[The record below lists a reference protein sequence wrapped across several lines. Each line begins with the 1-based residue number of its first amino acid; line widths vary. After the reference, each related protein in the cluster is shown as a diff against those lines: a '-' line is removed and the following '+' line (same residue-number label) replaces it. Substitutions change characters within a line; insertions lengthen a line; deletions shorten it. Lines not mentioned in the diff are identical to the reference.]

1 MHTIFKLVPLTAA
14 IALAACGGG
23 GDKAADA
30 ACGQLEANQSDGAQM
45 FFNGN
50 AVTKQRELK
59 LTKKISAPNKQNH
72 P

>member
-30 ACGQLEANQSDGAQM
+30 ACGQLRSKHLEKA
-45 FFNGN
+45 
-50 AVTKQRELK
+50 TK
-59 LTKKISAPNKQNH
+59 
-72 P
+72 